1 MKTLKGIVA
10 SSGIAIGKAKFIVD
24 NKSIEIFNKYSTES
38 EAELIRF
45 RKAIIEATKKNRSY
59 KKKIFSSLSSQELEI
74 YDAYESIINDPDV
87 IDQTIEIIKRDKFS
101 AAFAYFNVAQNF
113 INELKKIDDP
123 YLKQRAQDIEMIS
136 KLVIEILENKKKSS
150 SKINIPSI
158 IVAEKINPNTL
169 AELESKNLIGLITS
183 KGGLSDHTS
192 IIAKAMGVPY
202 LINVENASEKIKNGD
217 FLIIDSNEKSVK
229 INPEK
234 ETILKYKKIISDQ
247 EIKNRKQVLNSKD
260 KAFTKSGKTI
270 NIMANVGSVEDGKK
284 AFEYGADGIGLLRT
298 ELCFINSS
306 VVPEEETHYKTY
318 KKILETIPEKKC
330 TLRLLD
336 FGADKKV
343 SYLPVSNEQNPAIGN
358 RALRLGF
365 MNYESLLKPQIRSFL
380 RLSKIFE
387 IKILCPMITTPDD
400 LIQVID
406 AIKQEQEE
414 LKLLGEEINEIP
426 KIGIMV
432 EVPNVA
438 INPLDF
444 VSTADFFSFGT
455 NDLAQFLMA
464 ADRTNEMVSH
474 YLEQANQTVV
484 KLIKDFAKAL
494 KPYKKEISICGE
506 LASNQSYL
514 KEFIDLG
521 LSSLSVT
528 PSQIP
533 KIKTKI
539 LSLK

>member
-1 MKTLKGIVA
+1 
-10 SSGIAIGKAKFIVD
+10 
-24 NKSIEIFNKYSTES
+24 
-38 EAELIRF
+38 
-45 RKAIIEATKKNRSY
+45 
-59 KKKIFSSLSSQELEI
+59 
-74 YDAYESIINDPDV
+74 
-87 IDQTIEIIKRDKFS
+87 
-101 AAFAYFNVAQNF
+101 
-113 INELKKIDDP
+113 
-123 YLKQRAQDIEMIS
+123 MIS
-136 KLVIEILENKKKSS
+136 KLVIEILEDKKKSS
-150 SKINIPSI
+150 SKIKIPSI

-183 KGGLSDHTS
+183 KGGLTDHTS

-202 LINVENASEKIKNGD
+202 LIKVENASEKIKNGD

-247 EIKNRKQVLNSKD
+247 EIKNRKQLLNSKD
-260 KAFTKSGKTI
+260 KVFTKSGKTI

-298 ELCFINSS
+298 ELCFINST

-336 FGADKKV
+336 FGTDKKV

-365 MNYESLLKPQIRSFL
+365 MYYESLLKPQIRSFL
-380 RLSKIFE
+380 RLSKIFK
-387 IKILCPMITTPDD
+387 IKILCPMITTPND

-414 LKLLGEEINEIP
+414 LNLLGEEINEIP
-426 KIGIMV
+426 EIGIMV

-444 VSTADFFSFGT
+444 VSNADFFSFGT

>member
-1 MKTLKGIVA
+1 
-10 SSGIAIGKAKFIVD
+10 
-24 NKSIEIFNKYSTES
+24 
-38 EAELIRF
+38 
-45 RKAIIEATKKNRSY
+45 
-59 KKKIFSSLSSQELEI
+59 
-74 YDAYESIINDPDV
+74 
-87 IDQTIEIIKRDKFS
+87 
-101 AAFAYFNVAQNF
+101 
-113 INELKKIDDP
+113 
-123 YLKQRAQDIEMIS
+123 MIS
-136 KLVIEILENKKKSS
+136 KLVIEILEDKKKSS

-183 KGGLSDHTS
+183 KGGLTDHTS

-247 EIKNRKQVLNSKD
+247 EIKNRKQLLNSKD

-336 FGADKKV
+336 FGTDKKV

-365 MNYESLLKPQIRSFL
+365 MYYESLLKPQIRSFL

-387 IKILCPMITTPDD
+387 IKILCPMITTPYD

-406 AIKQEQEE
+406 AIKQEREE
-414 LKLLGEEINEIP
+414 LNLLGEEINEIP
-426 KIGIMV
+426 EIGIMV

-438 INPLDF
+438 MNPLDF
-444 VSTADFFSFGT
+444 VSNADFFSFGT

-474 YLEQANQTVV
+474 YLEQANQTIV
-484 KLIKDFAKAL
+484 KLIKDFVKVL

>member
-1 MKTLKGIVA
+1 
-10 SSGIAIGKAKFIVD
+10 
-24 NKSIEIFNKYSTES
+24 
-38 EAELIRF
+38 
-45 RKAIIEATKKNRSY
+45 
-59 KKKIFSSLSSQELEI
+59 
-74 YDAYESIINDPDV
+74 
-87 IDQTIEIIKRDKFS
+87 
-101 AAFAYFNVAQNF
+101 
-113 INELKKIDDP
+113 
-123 YLKQRAQDIEMIS
+123 MIS
-136 KLVIEILENKKKSS
+136 KLVIEILEDNKKSS

-169 AELESKNLIGLITS
+169 AELKSKNLIGLITS
-183 KGGLSDHTS
+183 KGGLTDHTS

-247 EIKNRKQVLNSKD
+247 EIKNRKQLLNSKD

-336 FGADKKV
+336 FGTDKKV

-365 MNYESLLKPQIRSFL
+365 MYYESLLKPQIRSFL
-380 RLSKIFE
+380 RLSMIFE
-387 IKILCPMITTPDD
+387 VKILCPMITTPND

-414 LKLLGEEINEIP
+414 LNLLGEEINEIP
-426 KIGIMV
+426 EIGIMV

-444 VSTADFFSFGT
+444 VSNADFFSFGT

-474 YLEQANQTVV
+474 YLEKANQTVV

>member
-1 MKTLKGIVA
+1 
-10 SSGIAIGKAKFIVD
+10 
-24 NKSIEIFNKYSTES
+24 
-38 EAELIRF
+38 
-45 RKAIIEATKKNRSY
+45 
-59 KKKIFSSLSSQELEI
+59 
-74 YDAYESIINDPDV
+74 
-87 IDQTIEIIKRDKFS
+87 
-101 AAFAYFNVAQNF
+101 
-113 INELKKIDDP
+113 
-123 YLKQRAQDIEMIS
+123 MIS
-136 KLVIEILENKKKSS
+136 KLVIEILEDKKKSS
-150 SKINIPSI
+150 SKIKIPSI

-183 KGGLSDHTS
+183 KGGLTDHTS

-202 LINVENASEKIKNGD
+202 LIKVENASEKIKNGD

-247 EIKNRKQVLNSKD
+247 EIKNRKQLLNSKD

-298 ELCFINSS
+298 ELCFINST

-336 FGADKKV
+336 FGTDKKV

-365 MNYESLLKPQIRSFL
+365 MYYESLLKPQIRSFL
-380 RLSKIFE
+380 RLSKIFK
-387 IKILCPMITTPDD
+387 IKILCPMITTPND

-414 LKLLGEEINEIP
+414 LNLLGEEINEIP
-426 KIGIMV
+426 EIGIMV

-444 VSTADFFSFGT
+444 VSNADFFSFGT

>member
-1 MKTLKGIVA
+1 
-10 SSGIAIGKAKFIVD
+10 
-24 NKSIEIFNKYSTES
+24 
-38 EAELIRF
+38 
-45 RKAIIEATKKNRSY
+45 
-59 KKKIFSSLSSQELEI
+59 
-74 YDAYESIINDPDV
+74 
-87 IDQTIEIIKRDKFS
+87 
-101 AAFAYFNVAQNF
+101 
-113 INELKKIDDP
+113 
-123 YLKQRAQDIEMIS
+123 MIS
-136 KLVIEILENKKKSS
+136 KLVIEILDNKKKSS

-169 AELESKNLIGLITS
+169 AELESENLIGLITC
-183 KGGLSDHTS
+183 KGGLTDHTS

-247 EIKNRKQVLNSKD
+247 EIKNRKQLLNSKN

-284 AFEYGADGIGLLRT
+284 AFECGADGIGLLRT

-336 FGADKKV
+336 FGTDKKV

-365 MNYESLLKPQIRSFL
+365 MYYESLLKPQIRSFL

-387 IKILCPMITTPDD
+387 IKILCPMITTPND

-406 AIKQEQEE
+406 AIKQEQKE
-414 LKLLGEEINEIP
+414 LNLLGEEINEIP
-426 KIGIMV
+426 EIGIMV

-444 VSTADFFSFGT
+444 VSNADFFSFGT

-484 KLIKDFAKAL
+484 KLIKDFALAL

-506 LASNQSYL
+506 LSSNQSYL

-521 LSSLSVT
+521 LSSLSVA

>member
-1 MKTLKGIVA
+1 
-10 SSGIAIGKAKFIVD
+10 
-24 NKSIEIFNKYSTES
+24 
-38 EAELIRF
+38 
-45 RKAIIEATKKNRSY
+45 
-59 KKKIFSSLSSQELEI
+59 
-74 YDAYESIINDPDV
+74 
-87 IDQTIEIIKRDKFS
+87 
-101 AAFAYFNVAQNF
+101 
-113 INELKKIDDP
+113 
-123 YLKQRAQDIEMIS
+123 MIS
-136 KLVIEILENKKKSS
+136 KLVIEILEDKKKSS
-150 SKINIPSI
+150 SKIKIPSI

-183 KGGLSDHTS
+183 KGGLTDHTS

-202 LINVENASEKIKNGD
+202 LIKVENASEKIKNGD

-247 EIKNRKQVLNSKD
+247 EIKNRKQLLNSKD
-260 KAFTKSGKTI
+260 KVFTKSGKTI

-298 ELCFINSS
+298 ELCFINST

-336 FGADKKV
+336 FGTDKKV

-365 MNYESLLKPQIRSFL
+365 MYYESLLKPQIRSFL

-387 IKILCPMITTPDD
+387 IKILCPMITTPND

-414 LKLLGEEINEIP
+414 LNLLGEEINEIP
-426 KIGIMV
+426 EIGIMV

-444 VSTADFFSFGT
+444 VSNADFFSFGT

>member
-1 MKTLKGIVA
+1 
-10 SSGIAIGKAKFIVD
+10 
-24 NKSIEIFNKYSTES
+24 
-38 EAELIRF
+38 
-45 RKAIIEATKKNRSY
+45 
-59 KKKIFSSLSSQELEI
+59 
-74 YDAYESIINDPDV
+74 
-87 IDQTIEIIKRDKFS
+87 
-101 AAFAYFNVAQNF
+101 
-113 INELKKIDDP
+113 
-123 YLKQRAQDIEMIS
+123 MIS
-136 KLVIEILENKKKSS
+136 KLVIEILEDKKKSS

-169 AELESKNLIGLITS
+169 AELKSKNLIGLITS
-183 KGGLSDHTS
+183 KGGLTDHTS

-247 EIKNRKQVLNSKD
+247 EIKNRKQLLNSKD

-336 FGADKKV
+336 FGTDKKV

-365 MNYESLLKPQIRSFL
+365 MYYESLLKPQIRSFL

-387 IKILCPMITTPDD
+387 IKILCPMITTPND

-414 LKLLGEEINEIP
+414 LNLLGEEINEIP
-426 KIGIMV
+426 EIGIMV

-438 INPLDF
+438 MNPLDF
-444 VSTADFFSFGT
+444 VSNADFFSFGT

>member
-1 MKTLKGIVA
+1 
-10 SSGIAIGKAKFIVD
+10 
-24 NKSIEIFNKYSTES
+24 
-38 EAELIRF
+38 
-45 RKAIIEATKKNRSY
+45 
-59 KKKIFSSLSSQELEI
+59 
-74 YDAYESIINDPDV
+74 
-87 IDQTIEIIKRDKFS
+87 
-101 AAFAYFNVAQNF
+101 
-113 INELKKIDDP
+113 
-123 YLKQRAQDIEMIS
+123 MIS
-136 KLVIEILENKKKSS
+136 KLVIEILEDKKKSS

-183 KGGLSDHTS
+183 KGGLTDHTS

-247 EIKNRKQVLNSKD
+247 EIKNRKQLLNSKD

-270 NIMANVGSVEDGKK
+270 NVMANVGSVEDGKK

-336 FGADKKV
+336 FGTDKKV

-365 MNYESLLKPQIRSFL
+365 MYYESLLKPQIRSFL

-387 IKILCPMITTPDD
+387 IKILCPMITTPND

-406 AIKQEQEE
+406 AIKQEQEK
-414 LKLLGEEINEIP
+414 LNLLGEEINEIP
-426 KIGIMV
+426 EIGIMV

-438 INPLDF
+438 MNPLDF
-444 VSTADFFSFGT
+444 VSTAEFFSFGT